1 MFNYRCF
8 YREWPYENRK
18 SDRPPVYEWLQRRP
32 HQTKIPLRGEG
43 EMNKNWQKYGWNNGV
58 DPDEHDFW
66 FGLGLLCVFGL
77 LFLAWAISNL

>member
-1 MFNYRCF
+1 
-8 YREWPYENRK
+8 
-18 SDRPPVYEWLQRRP
+18 
-32 HQTKIPLRGEG
+32 
-43 EMNKNWQKYGWNNGV
+43 MNKNWQKYGWNNGV